1 MNWGEIQIETLKK
14 MYLNND
20 NLVVSDLDE
29 YRENKKYRTYL
40 FAMPQAANEAI
51 RKILDVKPT
60 IKSYTLKYKDST
72 NKYELKKV
80 IPGYKKLFEIVY
92 NGTKKPNYYFEGDNV
107 LVVNN
112 WSESDETFTIY
123 YESYHDIIKTSTSAS
138 ASINVDRELIPLIPL
153 YIAGE
158 LYKDDDVQ
166 QSTIWMNEFETALSE
181 VKSNSKDINSNPRE
195 ITTVY
200 GVDW

>member
-29 YRENKKYRTYL
+29 YKENKKYRTYL
-40 FAMPQAANEAI
+40 FSMPQAANEAI

-80 IPGYKKLFEIVY
+80 VPGYKKLFEIVY

-166 QSTIWMNEFETALSE
+166 QSTIWMNEFENALLE
-181 VKSNSKDINSNPRE
+181 VKNNSKDINSNPRE
-195 ITTVY
+195 ITTVF